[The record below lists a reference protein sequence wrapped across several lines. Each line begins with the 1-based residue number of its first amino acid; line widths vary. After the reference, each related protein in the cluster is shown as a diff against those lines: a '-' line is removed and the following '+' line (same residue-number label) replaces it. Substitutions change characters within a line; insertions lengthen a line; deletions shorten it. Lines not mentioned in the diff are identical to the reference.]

1 MLKNLRNSGFFLKFA
16 TPRSRDIINHQDKM
30 LREIL
35 SITGKPGLYRI
46 VTPGKRTLVVE
57 DLISKKRFPLS
68 QRDRVVCLGD
78 IAMYTEGEDLPLGQ
92 ILDRLY
98 AVEEAKPIDV
108 KSMDN
113 DALREEFAKAVED
126 FDRERVYPTDIK
138 KLFNWY
144 NLLISQGFEKFADEE
159 EEKAGKADTEEAA
172 EKAE

>member
-1 MLKNLRNSGFFLKFA
+1 
-16 TPRSRDIINHQDKM
+16 M

-35 SITGKPGLYRI
+35 SITGKPGLYKI

-57 DLISKKRFPLS
+57 DLVSKKRFPLS

-108 KSMDN
+108 KSLDN
-113 DALREEFAKAVED
+113 DGLREEFAKAVED

-144 NLLISQGFEKFADEE
+144 NLLISQGFEKFAE
-159 EEKAGKADTEEAA
+159 EEKEDSAEEKEDAA
-172 EKAE
+172 EQTKQAE